1 MQKYLAKSNP
11 PETIQEHTDNLL
23 KNFQM
28 LKKLYPEINVDWYL
42 LELVCLLH
50 DLGKM
55 NRLFQKKVGNGSGVG
70 KEIPHGYLSV
80 AFVPYSK
87 LENLG
92 YTEDEIQVVYQAIAR
107 HHERKKDFT
116 EQEWK
121 NEIEKLAGQWETFFY
136 DRLADNADYS
146 SEIDAIY
153 FYPDARI
160 FEEDGLGTIENFKNY
175 VQLKGLLNRID
186 FAASAGIDV
195 ELENDFLQVSME
207 QQLVSFRKKNASAD
221 WNLLQKYMLQHQNE
235 NVIVIAETGMGKTEA
250 GLLWLGN
257 NKGFFT
263 LPLRTAINAIYKR
276 IIENIVA
283 DKQAQRVALLHSET
297 YSQYLL
303 HEENTEMDIDEYY
316 TRTRQMS
323 LPLTICTLDQLF
335 DFVFRYAGFE
345 HKLATLSYSKVI
357 IDEIQMYSP
366 DLLAYL
372 IIGLS
377 YIDKFGGKF
386 CIMTATLPGIV
397 LDLLHENEVD
407 FIQPEEKFVSERVR
421 HSVEVVHTEIDSAFI
436 EPFFYGNRILVI
448 CNTIS
453 KAKKMYAEL
462 TSRFPNKK
470 IRLIHSQF
478 IKKDRSKKEEEIFE
492 DGQKDNPEECIWV
505 ATQVVEA
512 SLDIDFDLLFT
523 ELSDINGLFQR
534 MGRCY
539 RNRALDVATNVYV
552 FDGGEKVCSGVGQ
565 FIDKTIFNNSKEAL
579 KNCKGALTE
588 EKKMEMVEEIY
599 STEAL
604 KGSEFYKNLNR
615 SLKYVKGFESY
626 ELDKKEVR
634 SKFRNI
640 NSVSA
645 IPSTVW
651 QENEDEITG
660 YMEILAKSSK
670 EASKKEKMIART
682 NLAEFMLS
690 IPDYLYNKSEGK
702 PHKINRYENVVEF
715 KCDYSDEIGIII
727 QENKKKVYSFRR
739 QAHEN

>member
-23 KNFQM
+23 KNYQT
-28 LKKLYPEINVDWYL
+28 LKKLYPEINIDWYL

-87 LENLG
+87 LEDLG
-92 YTEDEIQVVYQAIAR
+92 YSEDEIQVVYQAIAR

-116 EQEWK
+116 EQEWET
-121 NEIEKLAGQWETFFY
+121 EIEKLSEQWETFFY
-136 DRLADNADYS
+136 ERLADNADYS
-146 SEIDAIY
+146 SEIDTIY
-153 FYPDARI
+153 FYPEARI
-160 FEEDGLGTIENFKNY
+160 FEDEDTVGSENFKNY

-195 ELENDFLQVSME
+195 ELENDFLQESME
-207 QQLVSFRKKNASAD
+207 HQLANFREKNAAAD

-235 NVIVIAETGMGKTEA
+235 NVVVIAETGMGKTEA

-257 NKGFFT
+257 HKGFFT
-263 LPLRTAINAIYKR
+263 LPLRTAINGIYTR
-276 IIENIVA
+276 VTREIVT
-283 DKQAQRVALLHSET
+283 DKQAQRVGLLHSET

-303 HEENTEMDIDEYY
+303 HEENTEMEIDEYY

-323 LPLTICTLDQLF
+323 LPVTICTLDQLF

-372 IIGLS
+372 ILGLS

-386 CIMTATLPGIV
+386 CVMTATLPGIV
-397 LDLLHENEVD
+397 LDLLHDNEVD

-421 HSVEVVHTEIDSAFI
+421 HSVEVVHTEIDSVFI
-436 EPFFYGNRILVI
+436 KPFFHDNRILVI

-453 KAKKMYAEL
+453 KAKKIYSEL
-462 TSRFPNKK
+462 KAMFPNKK
-470 IRLIHSQF
+470 VRLIHSQF

-492 DGQKDNPEECIWV
+492 DGQKDNPESCIWV

-539 RNRALDVATNVYV
+539 RNRALDVDTNVYV
-552 FDGGEKVCSGVGQ
+552 FDGGEKVCSGVGKKL
-565 FIDKTIFNNSKEAL
+565 FIDETIFTKSKESL
-579 KNCKGALTE
+579 KNCSGALTE
-588 EKKMEMVEEIY
+588 VKKMEMVEQIY
-599 STEAL
+599 STESLEGSKFYDELTQAL
-604 KGSEFYKNLNR
+604 N
-615 SLKYVKGFESY
+615 YVKSFDSY

-640 NSVSA
+640 NSITA
-645 IPSTVW
+645 IPATVW
-651 QENEDEITG
+651 QENKEEITS
-660 YMEILAKSSK
+660 YMEILARSSK
-670 EASKKEKMIART
+670 EVSKKEKMIART
-682 NLAEFMLS
+682 NLAEFMLN
-690 IPDYLYNKSEGK
+690 IPDYLYKKSEGEV
-702 PHKINRYENVVEF
+702 HRINRYETVIDF
-715 KCDYSDEIGIII
+715 KCDYSEDIGIIM
-727 QENKKKVYSFRR
+727 QEKQKESLFF
-739 QAHEN
+739 

>member
-1 MQKYLAKSNP
+1 MKEYLAKSNP
-11 PETIQEHTDNLL
+11 QETIQEHTDNLITNYQL
-23 KNFQM
+23 I
-28 LKKLYPEINVDWYL
+28 KKLYPEINVDWYL

-55 NRLFQKKVGNGSGVG
+55 NHYFQKRLRTNHKFT

-80 AFVPYSK
+80 AFVPIQKLKTIGYSK
-87 LENLG
+87 A
-92 YTEDEIQVVYQAIAR
+92 EITLVYIAIAR
-107 HHERKKDFT
+107 HHERKRRVNNED
-116 EQEWK
+116 WK
-121 NEIEKLAGQWETFFY
+121 IEVQKLIEPWKEFY
-136 DRLADNADYS
+136 YENLGDNAEYKENVS
-146 SEIDAIY
+146 LSY
-153 FYPDARI
+153 FYPEARI
-160 FEEDGLGTIENFKNY
+160 FEGENTVEIENFKNY

-195 ELENDFLQVSME
+195 ELENDFLQESME
-207 QQLVSFRKKNASAD
+207 HQLANFQEKNAAAD

-235 NVIVIAETGMGKTEA
+235 NVVVIAETGMGKTEA

-257 NKGFFT
+257 HKGFFT
-263 LPLRTAINAIYKR
+263 LPLRTAINAIYTR
-276 IIENIVA
+276 VTREIVT
-283 DKQAQRVALLHSET
+283 DKQAQRVGLLHSET

-303 HEENTEMDIDEYY
+303 HEENTEMEIDEYY

-323 LPLTICTLDQLF
+323 LPVTICTLDQLF

-372 IIGLS
+372 ILGLS

-386 CIMTATLPGIV
+386 CVMTATLPGIV
-397 LDLLHENEVD
+397 LDLLHDNEVD

-436 EPFFYGNRILVI
+436 EPFFAGNRILVI

-453 KAKKMYAEL
+453 KAKKIYSEL
-462 TSRFPNKK
+462 KAMFPNKK
-470 IRLIHSQF
+470 VRLIHSQF

-492 DGQKDNPEECIWV
+492 DGQKDNPESCIWV

-539 RNRALDVATNVYV
+539 RNRALDVDMNVYV

-565 FIDKTIFNNSKEAL
+565 FIDKTIFMNSKKAL
-579 KNCKGALTE
+579 EKCNGALTE
-588 EKKMEMVEEIY
+588 MKKMEIVEQIY

-604 KGSEFYKNLNR
+604 KKSEFYDELTQALN
-615 SLKYVKGFESY
+615 YVKSFDSY

-640 NSVSA
+640 NSITA
-645 IPSTVW
+645 IPATVW
-651 QENEDEITG
+651 QENKEEITS
-660 YMEILAKSSK
+660 YMEILARSSK
-670 EASKKEKMIART
+670 EVSKKEKMIART
-682 NLAEFMLS
+682 NLAEFMLN
-690 IPDYLYNKSEGK
+690 IPDYLYKKSEGEV
-702 PHKINRYENVVEF
+702 HRINRYETVIEF
-715 KCDYSDEIGIII
+715 KCDYSEDIGIIM
-727 QENKKKVYSFRR
+727 QEKQKESLFF
-739 QAHEN
+739 

>member
-1 MQKYLAKSNP
+1 MKEYLAKSNP
-11 PETIQEHTDNLL
+11 QETIQEHTDNLITNYQL
-23 KNFQM
+23 I
-28 LKKLYPEINVDWYL
+28 KKLYPEINVDWYL

-55 NRLFQKKVGNGSGVG
+55 NHYFQKRLRTNHKFT

-80 AFVPYSK
+80 AFVPIQKLKTIGYSK
-87 LENLG
+87 A
-92 YTEDEIQVVYQAIAR
+92 EITLVYIAIAR
-107 HHERKKDFT
+107 HHERKRRVNNED
-116 EQEWK
+116 WK
-121 NEIEKLAGQWETFFY
+121 IEVQKLIEPWKEFY
-136 DRLADNADYS
+136 YENLGDNAEYKENVS
-146 SEIDAIY
+146 LSY
-153 FYPDARI
+153 FYPEARI
-160 FEEDGLGTIENFKNY
+160 FEGENTVEIENFKNY

-195 ELENDFLQVSME
+195 ELENDFLQESME
-207 QQLVSFRKKNASAD
+207 HQLANFQEKNAAAD
-221 WNLLQKYMLQHQNE
+221 WNLLQKYMLEHQNE
-235 NVIVIAETGMGKTEA
+235 NVVVIAETGMGKTEA

-257 NKGFFT
+257 HKGFFT
-263 LPLRTAINAIYKR
+263 LPLRTAINAIYTR
-276 IIENIVA
+276 VTREIVT
-283 DKQAQRVALLHSET
+283 DKQAQRVGLLHSET

-303 HEENTEMDIDEYY
+303 HEENTEMEIDEYY

-323 LPLTICTLDQLF
+323 LPVTICTLDQLF

-372 IIGLS
+372 ILGLS

-386 CIMTATLPGIV
+386 CVMTATLPGIV
-397 LDLLHENEVD
+397 LDLLHDNEVD

-436 EPFFYGNRILVI
+436 EPFFAGNRILVI

-453 KAKKMYAEL
+453 KAKKIYSEL
-462 TSRFPNKK
+462 KAMFPNKK
-470 IRLIHSQF
+470 VRLIHSQF
-478 IKKDRSKKEEEIFE
+478 IKKDRSKKEEKIFE
-492 DGQKDNPEECIWV
+492 DGQKDNPESCIWV

-523 ELSDINGLFQR
+523 ELSDINGLLQR

-539 RNRALDVATNVYV
+539 RNRALDVDTNVYV

-565 FIDKTIFNNSKEAL
+565 FIDKTIFMNSKKAL
-579 KNCKGALTE
+579 EKCNGALTE
-588 EKKMEMVEEIY
+588 MKKMEIVEQIY

-604 KGSEFYKNLNR
+604 KKSEFYDELTQALN
-615 SLKYVKGFESY
+615 YVKSFDSY

-640 NSVSA
+640 NSITA
-645 IPSTVW
+645 IPATVW
-651 QENEDEITG
+651 QENKEEITS
-660 YMEILAKSSK
+660 YMEILARSSK
-670 EASKKEKMIART
+670 EVSKKEKMIART
-682 NLAEFMLS
+682 NLAEFMLN
-690 IPDYLYNKSEGK
+690 IPDYLYKKSEGEV
-702 PHKINRYENVVEF
+702 HRINRYETVIEF
-715 KCDYSDEIGIII
+715 KCDYSEDIGIIM
-727 QENKKKVYSFRR
+727 QEKQKESLFF
-739 QAHEN
+739 

>member
-23 KNFQM
+23 KNYQT
-28 LKKLYPEINVDWYL
+28 LKKLYPEINIDWYL

-55 NRLFQKKVGNGSGVG
+55 NRLFQKKLGNGSGVG

-87 LENLG
+87 LEDLG
-92 YTEDEIQVVYQAIAR
+92 YSEDEIQVVYQAIAR

-116 EQEWK
+116 EQEWET
-121 NEIEKLAGQWETFFY
+121 EIEKLSEQWETFFY
-136 DRLADNADYS
+136 ERLADNADYS
-146 SEIDAIY
+146 SEIDEIY
-153 FYPDARI
+153 FYPEARI
-160 FEEDGLGTIENFKNY
+160 FEGEDTVEIETFKNY

-195 ELENDFLQVSME
+195 ELENDFLQESME
-207 QQLVSFRKKNASAD
+207 HQLANFREKNAAAD

-235 NVIVIAETGMGKTEA
+235 NVVVIAETGMGKTEA

-257 NKGFFT
+257 HKGFFT
-263 LPLRTAINAIYKR
+263 LPLRTAINAIYTR
-276 IIENIVA
+276 VTREIVT
-283 DKQAQRVALLHSET
+283 DKQAQRVGLLHSET
-297 YSQYLL
+297 YSQYLF
-303 HEENTEMDIDEYY
+303 HEENTEMEIDEYY

-323 LPLTICTLDQLF
+323 LPVTICTLDQLF

-372 IIGLS
+372 ILGLS

-386 CIMTATLPGIV
+386 CVMTATLPGIV
-397 LDLLHENEVD
+397 LDLLHDNGVD

-436 EPFFYGNRILVI
+436 EPFFAGNRILVI

-453 KAKKMYAEL
+453 KAKKIYSEL
-462 TSRFPNKK
+462 KAMFPNKK
-470 IRLIHSQF
+470 VRLIHSQF

-492 DGQKDNPEECIWV
+492 DGQKDNPESCIWV

-539 RNRALDVATNVYV
+539 RNRALEVDTNVYV
-552 FDGGEKVCSGVGQ
+552 FDGGEKVCSGVGKKL
-565 FIDKTIFNNSKEAL
+565 FIDETIFTKSKEAL
-579 KNCKGALTE
+579 KNCSGALTE
-588 EKKMEMVEEIY
+588 VRKMEMVEQIY
-599 STEAL
+599 STESLEGSKFYDELTQAL
-604 KGSEFYKNLNR
+604 N
-615 SLKYVKGFESY
+615 YVKSFDSY

-640 NSVSA
+640 NSITA

-651 QENEDEITG
+651 QENEEEITS

-670 EASKKEKMIART
+670 EVSKKEKMIART
-682 NLAEFMLS
+682 NLAEFMLN
-690 IPDYLYNKSEGK
+690 IPDYLYKKSEGEV
-702 PHKINRYENVVEF
+702 HRINRYETVIEF
-715 KCDYSDEIGIII
+715 KCDYSEDIGIIM
-727 QENKKKVYSFRR
+727 QEKQKESLFF
-739 QAHEN
+739 

>member
-1 MQKYLAKSNP
+1 MKEYLAKSNP
-11 PETIQEHTDNLL
+11 QETIQEHTDNLITNYQL
-23 KNFQM
+23 I
-28 LKKLYPEINVDWYL
+28 KKLYPEINVDWYL

-55 NRLFQKKVGNGSGVG
+55 NHYFQKRLRTNHKFT

-80 AFVPYSK
+80 AFVPIQKLKTIGYSK
-87 LENLG
+87 A
-92 YTEDEIQVVYQAIAR
+92 EITLVYIAIAR
-107 HHERKKDFT
+107 HHERKRRVNNED
-116 EQEWK
+116 WK
-121 NEIEKLAGQWETFFY
+121 IEVQKLIEPWKEFY
-136 DRLADNADYS
+136 YENLGDNAEYKENVS
-146 SEIDAIY
+146 LSY
-153 FYPDARI
+153 FYPEARI
-160 FEEDGLGTIENFKNY
+160 FEGEDTVGSENFKNY

-195 ELENDFLQVSME
+195 ELENDFLQESME
-207 QQLVSFRKKNASAD
+207 HQLANFREKNAAAD

-235 NVIVIAETGMGKTEA
+235 NVVVIAETGMGKTEA

-257 NKGFFT
+257 HKGFFT
-263 LPLRTAINAIYKR
+263 LPLRTAINAIYTR
-276 IIENIVA
+276 VTREIVT
-283 DKQAQRVALLHSET
+283 DKQAQRVGLLHSET

-303 HEENTEMDIDEYY
+303 HEENTEMEIDEYY

-323 LPLTICTLDQLF
+323 LPVTICTLDQLF

-372 IIGLS
+372 ILGLS

-386 CIMTATLPGIV
+386 CVMTATLPGIV
-397 LDLLHENEVD
+397 LDLLHDNEVD

-436 EPFFYGNRILVI
+436 EPFFHDNRILVI

-453 KAKKMYAEL
+453 KAKKIYSEL
-462 TSRFPNKK
+462 KAMFPNKK
-470 IRLIHSQF
+470 VRLIHSQF

-492 DGQKDNPEECIWV
+492 DGQKDNPESCIWV

-539 RNRALDVATNVYV
+539 RNRALDVDTNVYV

-565 FIDKTIFNNSKEAL
+565 FIDKTIFMNSKKAL
-579 KNCKGALTE
+579 EKCNGALTE
-588 EKKMEMVEEIY
+588 MKKMEIVEQIY

-604 KGSEFYKNLNR
+604 KKSEFYDELTQALN
-615 SLKYVKGFESY
+615 YVKSFDSY

-640 NSVSA
+640 NSITA
-645 IPSTVW
+645 IPATVW
-651 QENEDEITG
+651 QENKEEITS
-660 YMEILAKSSK
+660 YMEILARSSK
-670 EASKKEKMIART
+670 EVSKKEKMIART
-682 NLAEFMLS
+682 NLAEFMLN
-690 IPDYLYNKSEGK
+690 IPDYLYKKSEGEV
-702 PHKINRYENVVEF
+702 HRINRYETVIEF
-715 KCDYSDEIGIII
+715 KCDYSEDIGIIM
-727 QENKKKVYSFRR
+727 QEKQKESLFF
-739 QAHEN
+739 